1 MFYYSEIVTISIKFR
16 HPSGG
21 TILQIAEKPLCYC
34 VMDISFSYWEL
45 EIMAN
50 MLYTTYAREDLVKGN
65 SVLQYKLYEVFPGVP
80 LQISSNDL
88 GSGFVSK
95 K

>member
-1 MFYYSEIVTISIKFR
+1 
-16 HPSGG
+16 
-21 TILQIAEKPLCYC
+21 
-34 VMDISFSYWEL
+34 
-45 EIMAN
+45 MAN

-88 GSGFVSK
+88 GSGFVWK